1 MLAARPRSTD
11 ACARAQPSQP
21 TAAHTQTVASSPAP
35 QALRHQLVPSAL
47 PRHSGRLLEL
57 LLVRLRRWPRDSGQ
71 LELWAEAKG
80 LLFEASVGA
89 LFGTTFLGQNA
100 QAGDAGATAAA
111 AAAEASAPC
120 PGGGGGGA
128 VPACSAQAQRL
139 QDAFF
144 AFEAG
149 FELAASPV
157 PHLLQ
162 PRFLAARRT
171 LLRALR
177 CAGVVRALGVRRL
190 HAGPAHCCCRG
201 FS

>member
-1 MLAARPRSTD
+1 M
-11 ACARAQPSQP
+11 
-21 TAAHTQTVASSPAP
+21 
-35 QALRHQLVPSAL
+35 PSAL

-57 LLVRLRRWPRDSGQ
+57 LLARLRRWPRGGGQ

-89 LFGTTFLGQNA
+89 LFGTRFLGQDA

-111 AAAEASAPC
+111 AAADASAPC
-120 PGGGGGGA
+120 PGGGGGGGA

-162 PRFLAARRT
+162 PRFLAARRA

-177 CAGVVRALGVRRL
+177 CAGVVRALGVRR
-190 HAGPAHCCCRG
+190 
-201 FS
+201 